1 MASNSTPLPHWTW
14 EDLEAA
20 LDAFS
25 PLGASD
31 PVRSHLLR
39 GLGHGPGRSPERR
52 LGYRPPPRGW
62 GVRLLIIAILVI
74 VFALMVKGIAD
85 TILAYTERAGAI
97 GRALDSG
104 APAERPASPPAPA

>member
-1 MASNSTPLPHWTW
+1 MAFNTTPLPHWTW

-39 GLGHGPGRSPERR
+39 GLADDAAQSTPRELLQQVLSAGWVMAQVGAQSGARS
-52 LGYRPPPRGW
+52 GASVTAPRH
-62 GVRLLIIAILVI
+62 A
-74 VFALMVKGIAD
+74 
-85 TILAYTERAGAI
+85 AGA
-97 GRALDSG
+97 SV
-104 APAERPASPPAPA
+104 S